1 MMIPPTPSTSPQIR
15 HHRRGTSGWATGAEA
30 SRSGWE
36 RRTSTGRGAAGVAAT
51 QEHHPQPG
59 LVARFVAPSMA
70 RPSLKRTG
78 RVLPGVSQ
86 NSPRAPRTSF
96 AWLSATICCPT
107 GANPCIA
114 YRDITDTEA
123 SRPNHFSKK
132 FKKKLRCG
140 RRHSGLANWLGA
152 PWRIDARVLLEPRGG
167 PRIVGG
173 VLAVAYIPTECAV
186 KRE

>member
-1 MMIPPTPSTSPQIR
+1 MIIPPTPSTSPQIR
-15 HHRRGTSGWATGAEA
+15 RQRRGTSGLPPGAEA

-36 RRTSTGRGAAGVAAT
+36 GRTPAGRGAAGVAAT

-70 RPSLKRTG
+70 RLSLERAG
-78 RVLPGVSQ
+78 RVRPGVSQ
-86 NSPRAPRTSF
+86 NSPRASRTSF

-132 FKKKLRCG
+132 FKKELRCG

-152 PWRIDARVLLEPRGG
+152 PWRIDAWGLHEPHGG
-167 PRIVGG
+167 PRIMGG
-173 VLAVAYIPTECAV
+173 CLLLLTPQQNVP
-186 KRE
+186 